1 MGCSSPPNTKE
12 SIQEKISKLRQLKNS
27 VSSSIE
33 INKSKIQKIE
43 EEIQRLDTAIKVG
56 EDDLRQNQH
65 SYSEQE
71 IKLKGKKLFD
81 LQKDRQR
88 LQKSLNLTSAN
99 NENLKNNLA
108 MIESKIDELTNYIQL
123 HAGDKVM
130 KEIGNIDTGD
140 ALQKNIA
147 EVLRQQQKDDEQL
160 GILEA
165 GNRAANAGLGINN
178 ADDYLKQILGG
189 NGTSGAPPHY

>member
-1 MGCSSPPNTKE
+1 MGCLSTPKTKE
-12 SIQEKISKLRQLKNS
+12 SIPEKISKLTQLKNM
-27 VSSSIE
+27 VSSAIE
-33 INKSKIQKIE
+33 INKSKIEKAQ
-43 EEIQRLDTAIKVG
+43 EEIQRLDTAIKEG
-56 EDDLRQNQH
+56 ENDLRQNQH

-71 IKLKGKKLFD
+71 KMAKANKLLD
-81 LQKDRQR
+81 LKKDRQR
-88 LQKSLNLTSAN
+88 LQKSLDLTSAN
-99 NENLKNNLA
+99 NENLKNNIA
-108 MIESKIDELTNYIQL
+108 MIDSKIDELSNYDRL
-123 HAGDKVM
+123 NAGDKVM

-140 ALQKNIA
+140 ALQKNIG

-189 NGTSGAPPHY
+189 N